1 MGAPRYTREIAVSDD
16 DKVFVKILRESNTEV
31 VIGAEGFFAITMDD
45 PGDITGNAFAVAIN
59 DRGQHALWPAS
70 LAMAAGWRRESAAM
84 SRQACLD
91 AIAAGWPDIAPAG
104 AHGAGGRGAAFVHE
118 RFAEQA
124 SRRPDAAA
132 IIGLEGW
139 DTFHHISHPQGA
151 VIAMVLFAAGIT
163 WLSRR
168 GARAPAI
175 FLGVLFALELI
186 LNFTIFGV
194 LSDLQ
199 HQGSWTD
206 FSTGLGYTAA
216 SLAGVS
222 ACPALTAARPRADHN
237 AGN

>member
-1 MGAPRYTREIAVSDD
+1 MTYPQTAPAAAVSDTT
-16 DKVFVKILRESNTEV
+16 RS
-31 VIGAEGFFAITMDD
+31 
-45 PGDITGNAFAVAIN
+45 
-59 DRGQHALWPAS
+59 RLWS
-70 LAMAAGWRRESAAM
+70 TV
-84 SRQACLD
+84 
-91 AIAAGWPDIAPAG
+91 AIAA
-104 AHGAGGRGAAFVHE
+104 
-118 RFAEQA
+118 
-124 SRRPDAAA
+124 AAA

-139 DTFHHISHPQGA
+139 DAFHHISHPQGA

-216 SLAGVS
+216 SLAGLS
-222 ACPALTAARPRADHN
+222 ACL
-237 AGN
+237 